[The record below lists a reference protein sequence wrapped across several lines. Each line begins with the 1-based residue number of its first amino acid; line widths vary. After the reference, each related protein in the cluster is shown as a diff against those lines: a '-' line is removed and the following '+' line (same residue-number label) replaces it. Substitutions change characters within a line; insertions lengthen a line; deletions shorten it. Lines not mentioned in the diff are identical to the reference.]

1 MKVYILVYH
10 GRFDAVNILGVFSKR
25 SDADKAFE
33 QDFIYT
39 YSECRHYRH
48 ELWIG
53 PDATVIDFGD
63 ESIAWCIY
71 EEEVR
76 R

>member
-1 MKVYILVYH
+1 MKVSILVYH
-10 GRFDAVNILGVFSKR
+10 GRFGAVNILGVFAKR

-48 ELWIG
+48 ELWVSS
-53 PDATVIDFGD
+53 DVTVIDFGD

-71 EEEVR
+71 EEEVQR
-76 R
+76 